1 VFCSSSIESVTVFQ
15 SGAEVTRR
23 VTVPEGGL
31 ELPFSVTIGSLP
43 LCLQDASVLAAVRGK
58 EATVSSLE
66 ASVGIEISS
75 VLPQRRKELQ
85 DCIEALDETREAVSR
100 SNLWIDMAGGIA
112 LPARPVA
119 KPGEPPP
126 PMELEARL
134 QLLELRQSL
143 RGAWNRDLE
152 ELSKQQDA
160 LDERKLSLTSDLSL
174 ETSLS
179 KTVTLKVGG
188 FGRLAAGERLK
199 FTYRVPGARWTPS
212 YILRFDERLTRV
224 QTQLRALVAQETGE
238 DWSEVK
244 LSVSSAALQEFREL
258 PELRSV
264 RIGKDQPPPPLPS
277 WKSPPQD
284 TESLFQDFDRKL
296 EREKSSEAP
305 APAKPIP
312 VSVAELSVGQQLAII
327 MMSLPPE
334 VSAELFSQMGPEL
347 VQTVTL
353 EISRL
358 PRVSASLSDEVLRR
372 AREYELGSDHRFSQ
386 NLVAL
391 FGDALNQVER
401 GGPGGGGG
409 AALHEA
415 EEDEADEPSGKV
427 RIGAASAPMEAD
439 LLKRRVSPQK
449 MKKESVFR
457 PRPKP
462 QPILKENPL
471 ARQYSRLV
479 MRSVHEA
486 ERGQLKH
493 QSLGEQVRTE
503 ARRLG
508 MPAEDLEDQIEEAIG
523 RAERVTQTSLPS
535 GCFPPEWPGPEQFDL
550 FYQAKTK
557 CSVPSDG
564 VYHGQLLFSLEE
576 DCKSHYVAVP
586 RETSQ
591 VFRTVAMEGRE
602 ALPCGPADI
611 YLNKTFLLSGPFE
624 GLPPGGALQMALG
637 VEERIE
643 IVRNTRFKE
652 SSSGMVSKTRNLEH
666 TIEVEVK
673 NGLGRA
679 AEIEIRE
686 RLPQPDQLTKEVE
699 VTVNRSAPEWQPFEP
714 EKQPGFKGAYR
725 WRIGLGPGEQTKMEA
740 VYTVTLPYKYELE
753 GGNRRD

>member
-1 VFCSSSIESVTVFQ
+1 MFQ

-409 AALHEA
+409 R
-415 EEDEADEPSGKV
+415 PFT
-427 RIGAASAPMEAD
+427 R
-439 LLKRRVSPQK
+439 LKK
-449 MKKESVFR
+449 MK
-457 PRPKP
+457 
-462 QPILKENPL
+462 
-471 ARQYSRLV
+471 
-479 MRSVHEA
+479 
-486 ERGQLKH
+486 
-493 QSLGEQVRTE
+493 
-503 ARRLG
+503 
-508 MPAEDLEDQIEEAIG
+508 
-523 RAERVTQTSLPS
+523 QTSLLERFAS
-535 GCFPPEWPGPEQFDL
+535 G
-550 FYQAKTK
+550 
-557 CSVPSDG
+557 
-564 VYHGQLLFSLEE
+564 
-576 DCKSHYVAVP
+576 
-586 RETSQ
+586 R
-591 VFRTVAMEGRE
+591 R
-602 ALPCGPADI
+602 
-611 YLNKTFLLSGPFE
+611 
-624 GLPPGGALQMALG
+624 
-637 VEERIE
+637 
-643 IVRNTRFKE
+643 
-652 SSSGMVSKTRNLEH
+652 
-666 TIEVEVK
+666 
-673 NGLGRA
+673 
-679 AEIEIRE
+679 
-686 RLPQPDQLTKEVE
+686 RLRWKLTC
-699 VTVNRSAPEWQPFEP
+699 
-714 EKQPGFKGAYR
+714 
-725 WRIGLGPGEQTKMEA
+725 
-740 VYTVTLPYKYELE
+740 
-753 GGNRRD
+753 